1 MCESEGER
9 ERESESGRPRRG
21 PFPPDFKG
29 ETLFVEVQQ
38 NVHNQF
44 LPRKKQKAKT
54 NENQKKNCFL
64 KCVVA
69 TDAAVVVDVSP
80 GNEFLTKKRW
90 QMLKTKLRTSNVTF
104 LKIKS

>member
-1 MCESEGER
+1 VSEE

-29 ETLFVEVQQ
+29 ETLFVEVQH

-54 NENQKKNCFL
+54 NENQKKI
-64 KCVVA
+64 
-69 TDAAVVVDVSP
+69 
-80 GNEFLTKKRW
+80 
-90 QMLKTKLRTSNVTF
+90 KLF
-104 LKIKS
+104 P